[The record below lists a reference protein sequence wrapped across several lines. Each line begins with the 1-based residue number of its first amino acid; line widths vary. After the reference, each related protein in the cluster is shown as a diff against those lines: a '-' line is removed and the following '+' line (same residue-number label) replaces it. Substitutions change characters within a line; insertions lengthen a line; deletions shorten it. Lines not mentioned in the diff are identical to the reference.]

1 MVEYFYIMIGLA
13 LCAAIFFAYKAGI
26 KQGIKSGVD
35 QTYSGFKKVLMNQRT
50 QATLQMDKLIDLYQ
64 EKYQIRPD
72 FKEFTKNQIKEHE
85 KTLKLMKEQMAETLK
100 KEFDHDLDKMLK
112 IRDSVNH

>member
-13 LCAAIFFAYKAGI
+13 LCAGIFFAYKAGI
-26 KQGIKSGVD
+26 KQGVRSLVD
-35 QTYSGFKKVLMNQRT
+35 QLYSEFKKVLINQRT

-72 FKEFTKNQIKEHE
+72 FKEFTKKQINEHE
-85 KTLKLMKEQMAETLK
+85 KTLKLMKDQMAETLK

-112 IRDSVNH
+112 IRDSVDH